1 MMRQDLRFALRQLR
15 KSPGFTA
22 TAVLMLALGLCASVA
37 IFAFVDAALL
47 APLPYA
53 DQSRLV
59 LAYTNSLQRTGRG
72 MVSYLE
78 ARDWRDRARAFRS
91 IDAYDVRTGAIL
103 RSAGSGGGAGS
114 ESQRVSRIVVTAG
127 FFHTLGVTPA
137 LGRDFRADEEGNAAP
152 PTVMLSYGAWQA
164 RFGGR
169 PNIVGQT
176 VTLDD
181 EPHLIVGVLP
191 REFHF
196 SLSDAADFWTTVR
209 GGNYCRAQRD
219 CRSMQAIARL
229 ADGVTLLAAT
239 ADLESVA
246 QGLREQYPKTHGG
259 INAGVM
265 PLREAML
272 GDVQPIL
279 LVLLG
284 GAGLLLMI
292 ACINVSSLLLVRA
305 DGRTREIAVRHALG
319 ASNARLVMQFVT
331 ESLLLV
337 AAGSA
342 IGLLLAMWGM
352 QFLTSL
358 LSADMLDRMPYLRIG
373 GMGLNAR
380 ILTFAGVVALFA
392 GVVFTLTP
400 LARMSM
406 SSDVAGLKEGG
417 RDGGKTTWKRLGAQL
432 VIAELAIAVVLLVS
446 AGLLTRSL
454 QLLLRVDTGLNPD
467 RLAIVS
473 VSNPP
478 DASKR
483 SETLPVADLALAR
496 GVVARVAA
504 LPGVQAVSY
513 ADQLPIS
520 RGDAPTTSFRVPG
533 RAPSAEEQKSHP
545 IRRVGPGYFNAL
557 QARIVRGREFTEAEI
572 ASTRRVVIINQS
584 AANRYFAPEDDP
596 IGRELI
602 IGAPPA
608 RLIVGVVADVKDA
621 TLEAPARPAAYVPF
635 DQTSFSLVV
644 RTSPSLSTSP
654 NANTT
659 ASVGTSVSGEDS
671 AAFPM
676 IVAAIR
682 EVRPGLVIS
691 RISTMAE
698 RIDQMPSA
706 YTHRSSA
713 WLVSGFAALAFLL
726 SVIGLYGV
734 IAYSVSQRNRE
745 IGVRIAL
752 GADPASVSRLVLRE
766 AGWLTFT
773 GIAIGLISAIA
784 AASLMRG
791 MLFGIRA
798 WDLPTLAAVAI
809 TLGIAAL
816 LASYIPARR
825 AASVNPIEALRAE

>member
-1 MMRQDLRFALRQLR
+1 MRQDVRFALRQLR

-22 TAVLMLALGLCASVA
+22 TAILMLALGLCASVA
-37 IFAFVDAALL
+37 IFAFVDAALI

-53 DQSRLV
+53 DQARLV
-59 LAYTNSLQRTGRG
+59 LAYTTSLQRTGHG

-78 ARDWRDRARAFRS
+78 ARDWRERNRAFRS
-91 IDAYDVRTGAIL
+91 IDAFDVRTGAVL
-103 RSAGSGGGAGS
+103 TTGGAGS

-127 FFHTLGVTPA
+127 FFRTLGVSPA

-169 PNIVGQT
+169 SDIVGQT

-191 REFHF
+191 RAFHF
-196 SLSDAADFWTTVR
+196 TLSDAADFWTTVR

-219 CRSMQAIARL
+219 CRSMQAIGRL
-229 ADGVTLLAAT
+229 ADGVTLEAAT

-246 QGLREQYPKTHGG
+246 QRLREQYPTTHNG

-265 PLREAML
+265 PLREAMV

-284 GAGLLLMI
+284 GAGLLLII
-292 ACINVSSLLLVRA
+292 ACINVASLLLVRA

-319 ASNARLVMQFVT
+319 ASNARLVAQFVT
-331 ESLLLV
+331 ESILLV

-358 LSADMLDRMPYLRIG
+358 LSADMLDRMPYLRGI
-373 GMGLNAR
+373 GLNAR
-380 ILTFAGVVALFA
+380 ILTFAGGVALFA
-392 GVVFTLTP
+392 AVVFTLTP

-406 SSDVAGLKEGG
+406 ADRFGGLKEGG
-417 RDGGKTTWKRLGAQL
+417 RGGAGTTWKRLGAQL
-432 VIAELAIAVVLLVS
+432 VIAELAIAMVLLVS

-483 SETLPVADLALAR
+483 SETLPPPDLALAR
-496 GVVARVAA
+496 DVAARVGA
-504 LPGVQAVSY
+504 LPGVQAVGY

-520 RGDAPTTSFRVPG
+520 RGEAPTTNYHVPG
-533 RAPSAEEQKSHP
+533 RPTPEEQKSHP

-584 AANRYFAPEDDP
+584 TVQRYFAPNEEP
-596 IGRELI
+596 IGREII
-602 IGAPPA
+602 IGALPA
-608 RLIVGVVADVKDA
+608 RLIVGVVADLKDA
-621 TLEAPARPAAYVPF
+621 TLEAPAQPAVYVPF
-635 DQTSFSLVV
+635 DQTGFTLVV
-644 RTSPSLSTSP
+644 RTSQQ
-654 NANTT
+654 
-659 ASVGTSVSGEDS
+659 GD
-671 AAFPM
+671 AAFPSL
-676 IVAAIR
+676 VAAIR

-691 RISTMAE
+691 RVSTMTE

-713 WLVSGFAALAFLL
+713 WLVGGFAALAFLL

-745 IGVRIAL
+745 IGVRMAL
-752 GADPASVSRLVLRE
+752 GAHPGSVSRLVLRE
-766 AGWLTFT
+766 AGWLTFA
-773 GIAIGLISAIA
+773 GIAIGVICAIA

-791 MLFGIRA
+791 MLFGVRA
-798 WDLPTLAAVAI
+798 WDLPTLTVVATVLAA
-809 TLGIAAL
+809 AAL

-825 AASVNPIEALRAE
+825 AAAVNPVEVLRAE